1 MRGYKI
7 LLLLPALIP
16 GVVTAQHGKVPV
28 GSLALDQN
36 GYRRELNR
44 WTAAAV
50 FLGDHPSEAAALRRR
65 LPESW
70 TVTTD
75 GQSFQIPLDWLR
87 AKLFSVETHT
97 LDAGT
102 AREDIRKRLQAMR
115 DEADAL
121 SEPSWFESA
130 AARKQLDEILSRREF
145 RSVHGPTG
153 LDRATERVRA
163 WLEDLIDRLVQPL
176 QGHPRA
182 GKVLLWILAL
192 VPVLALAV
200 WLVRWVLYRPA
211 LPSFAVRESAPIKTS
226 WQGYLREAR
235 MLSAQGD
242 FRGAVRLAYWA
253 GIHRL
258 GELGVWHVDRA
269 RTHREYLRLLR
280 ANDPNRDAFSDLT
293 LRFENAWYAG
303 TTAAR
308 EDFQSALSQVEK
320 LGCLP
325 PSIPATGR

>member
-1 MRGYKI
+1 MHRYTV

-16 GVVTAQHGKVPV
+16 GAVKAQHGKVPV
-28 GSLALDQN
+28 GSPALDQN
-36 GYRRELNR
+36 EYRQELGR

-50 FLGDHPSEAAALRRR
+50 FLGDHPGEAAALRRR

-70 TVTTD
+70 TVTAD

-87 AKLFSVETHT
+87 AKLFSVENHT

-115 DEADAL
+115 AEAEAL
-121 SEPSWFESA
+121 SEPPWFESA

-145 RSVHGPTG
+145 RSVHGPRW
-153 LDRATERVRA
+153 LERISQRVRA
-163 WLEDLIDRLVQPL
+163 WLEDLIDGLVQPL
-176 QGHPRA
+176 QGHPLA

-200 WLVRWVLYRPA
+200 WLVRRVLYRPA
-211 LPSFAVRESAPIKTS
+211 LPSFDLRESAPIKTS

-242 FRGAVRLAYWA
+242 YRGAVRLAYWA

-258 GELGVWHVDRA
+258 GDLGVWQVDRA

-280 ANDPNRDAFSDLT
+280 ANDPNRGAFSDLT
-293 LRFENAWYAG
+293 LRFERAWYAG

-320 LGCLP
+320 LGCLL
-325 PSIPATGR
+325 PSTPATGR